1 MRAGSFA
8 VAKGD
13 QRADISIIPLGRMA
27 GSELDNVNRWRNQVG
42 LAPITEADLKSAGEN
57 VTIGTAAVRLYDI
70 AGSDPKSNQP
80 VRILA
85 ATLPAEGAT
94 WFFKMTGPD
103 ALVAEQ
109 KPAFKELL
117 QSVRF
122 ESGPPI
128 VPPVPD
134 QSMPLPEG
142 HPPISVPQ
150 ASVPHSAP
158 PQPADEAAGP
168 DRMLANGSRVARQTD
183 AFA

>member
-13 QRADISIIPLGRMA
+13 QRADVSIIPLGRMA

-42 LAPITEADLKSAGEN
+42 LAPIPEAELKPAGEE
-57 VTIGTAAVRLYDI
+57 VTIGGTAARLYDI
-70 AGSDPKSNQP
+70 AGLDPKSNQP

-85 ATLPAEGAT
+85 ATLSTEGAT
-94 WFFKMTGPD
+94 WFFKMTGPA

-109 KPAFKELL
+109 KPAFKALL
-117 QSVRF
+117 GSVRF

-128 VPPVPD
+128 APPSPD

-150 ASVPHSAP
+150 ASVPQTAP
-158 PQPADEAAGP
+158 VQSADEAADH
-168 DRMLANGSRVARQTD
+168 DRIRSNGSLVA
-183 AFA
+183 